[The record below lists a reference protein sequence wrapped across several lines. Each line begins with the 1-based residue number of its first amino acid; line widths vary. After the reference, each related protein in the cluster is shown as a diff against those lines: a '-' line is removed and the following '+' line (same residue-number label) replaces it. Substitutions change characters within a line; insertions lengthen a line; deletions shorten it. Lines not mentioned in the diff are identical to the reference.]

1 MKDKTKLEAGTEAL
15 NKALVTSSADWK
27 LLAHSHQ
34 IADTGDYDGCYEVT
48 NGKVSLFTKD
58 DEDEAIEPVVMALNE
73 SGINFY
79 IDDSDKWELHA
90 IREENKRL
98 HYMIEN
104 GLGWDDMKNDIKYPT
119 EL

>member
-1 MKDKTKLEAGTEAL
+1 MENKTQLKAGTEAL

-27 LLAHSHQ
+27 LIAHSHQ

-48 NGKVSLFTKD
+48 NGNVSLFTKD
-58 DEDEAIEPVVMALNE
+58 DDDEAIEPVVKALNE

-79 IDDSDKWELHA
+79 IDDSDKWELQA
-90 IREENKRL
+90 IRDENKRL
-98 HYMIEN
+98 HYMIDN
-104 GLGWDDMKNDIKYPT
+104 GLGWDDMKNDVKYPT